1 MPGPSSS
8 LSSLPLAGAAPP
20 GGGPPPAPAVGPARL
35 GPLLRLHPRRVSADQ
50 AARQRHKPRW
60 QFGDGR
66 AFCFKR
72 LARFFAVRSS
82 ASLSRRCRF
91 SCAPCRVRR
100 PAAQVR
106 AALAGRVGG
115 QGACERRGVCAP

>member
-1 MPGPSSS
+1 MLLVKRGDARAV
-8 LSSLPLAGAAPP
+8 LLAVIAAA
-20 GGGPPPAPAVGPARL
+20 GGRAALAASPARL

-50 AARQRHKPRW
+50 AARQRHKP
-60 QFGDGR
+60 QEQSGDGR

-91 SCAPCRVRR
+91 SCAR
-100 PAAQVR
+100 R
-106 AALAGRVGG
+106 AA
-115 QGACERRGVCAP
+115 